1 MKISKRRQVLALGG
15 LAAFAAGYS
24 ETAGRMFGK
33 LLGHDAPK
41 HKTAGEAPAP
51 EFRVDREGKL
61 EINTAQQ
68 VSYTT
73 CLGCTTMCGVR
84 VRIDR
89 ASELLRTR
97 VDLTLEAQNQDL
109 LQSMNQ
115 RSQMQLQLQQ
125 AVEGLSVV
133 AISYYAVSLA
143 TYALLPFA
151 EALHL
156 SKPALT
162 AGLVPVVILAVWFVL
177 RRIKKSMH

>member
-24 ETAGRMFGK
+24 ETAGRMVGK

-51 EFRVDREGKL
+51 EFRVDRQGKL

-89 ASELLRTR
+89 ASGKVLRVQNPIR
-97 VDLTLEAQNQDL
+97 AMGDLTATATTVTF
-109 LQSMNQ
+109 QSTGI
-115 RSQMQLQLQQ
+115 
-125 AVEGLSVV
+125 A
-133 AISYYAVSLA
+133 
-143 TYALLPFA
+143 
-151 EALHL
+151 
-156 SKPALT
+156 T
-162 AGLVPVVILAVWFVL
+162 AGSGSYVFATLSGRPASATASLPSRRSTARGWMAARPPVAVVTQWPSRSI
-177 RRIKKSMH
+177 RRTVFSRR